1 MGLTQITT
9 GGVDDNI
16 NIDSNTLKVD
26 GTNNRVGIGTATP
39 SHKLAIDS
47 TSDADLFRIRS
58 TAIANNTSLRFGISG
73 SVGEIHASGGSSG
86 TLAFKTYGSE
96 RMRIDTSGNVG
107 IGTPSPEKRLHVHNA
122 SADCSIRI
130 KSDTSYAQL
139 QLIGADG
146 LNYITSDDPV
156 SFYVN
161 SSERMRIDSSGRV
174 GIGCTPSNFGTN
186 FNALEIHSPSGTASY
201 LALTNSTTGS
211 NGASNGFNILTSG
224 NDAALLL
231 RENGFMSFSTN
242 DTERMRIDNQGRVG
256 LGTSSPTALLHL
268 NATSPVLRL
277 TGSSVGNCEI
287 QEDGSTLMI
296 NVDSSNAKS
305 NSALAFRTDN
315 IERMRIDS
323 AGVVSINQSAYN
335 TFRLQNP
342 TSNGA
347 NLLIQNSTTGLGAG
361 NGLFFGLGDNEASY
375 VWNYHNEPVIWGTNN
390 VERMRLSNAG
400 DVSIGT
406 SGNQTGSKLNVYGA
420 IGSANTRF
428 ACTEHGKGASG
439 TYSSIVFDFAV
450 GGSPATVIFETR
462 AYGYN
467 QDAVDHMFGAYSS
480 SHNKVIRDNN
490 SSGMSV
496 SVTFPNS
503 GGVTHRVTIS
513 GSITHPVAAVK
524 ATAGGLASSIDL
536 LSITFS

>member
-1 MGLTQITT
+1 MVGTT
-9 GGVDDNI
+9 TTAGVAQTVYSTENAAI
-16 NIDSNTLKVD
+16 QFQNSNT
-26 GTNNRVGIGTATP
+26 GTGVNNGFYLGNSTDTTAFVWNYESAPLTF
-39 SHKLAIDS
+39 A
-47 TSDADLFRIRS
+47 
-58 TAIANNTSLRFGISG
+58 TANT
-73 SVGEIHASGGSSG
+73 
-86 TLAFKTYGSE
+86 
-96 RMRIDTSGNVG
+96 
-107 IGTPSPEKRLHVHNA
+107 
-122 SADCSIRI
+122 
-130 KSDTSYAQL
+130 
-139 QLIGADG
+139 
-146 LNYITSDDPV
+146 
-156 SFYVN
+156 
-161 SSERMRIDSSGRV
+161 ERMRIDSSGRLLV
-174 GIGCTPSNFGTN
+174 GTTTAPSVGSFASAAKLVSQGNTTESAGGAVLSLQRGEAATAITSGEYLGNICFTD
-186 FNALEIHSPSGTASY
+186 NAGKEFARIDGLADGTAGGVNGNPGR
-201 LALTNSTTGS
+201 LVFLTENVGS
-211 NGASNGFNILTSG
+211 DSG
-224 NDAALLL
+224 
-231 RENGFMSFSTN
+231 
-242 DTERMRIDNQGRVG
+242 
-256 LGTSSPTALLHL
+256 
-268 NATSPVLRL
+268 PV
-277 TGSSVGNCEI
+277 
-287 QEDGSTLMI
+287 
-296 NVDSSNAKS
+296 
-305 NSALAFRTDN
+305 
-315 IERMRIDS
+315 ERMRIDS
-323 AGVVSINQSAYN
+323 SGVVKINQSAYN

-347 NLLIQNSTTGLGAG
+347 NMLIQNSTTGTSAG

-375 VWNYHNEPVIWGTNN
+375 VWNYHNEPIIWGTNN
-390 VERMRLSNAG
+390 NERMRLSNAG

>member
-1 MGLTQITT
+1 MYFQ
-9 GGVDDNI
+9 
-16 NIDSNTLKVD
+16 
-26 GTNNRVGIGTATP
+26 TNGA
-39 SHKLAIDS
+39 
-47 TSDADLFRIRS
+47 
-58 TAIANNTSLRFGISG
+58 
-73 SVGEIHASGGSSG
+73 
-86 TLAFKTYGSE
+86 E
-96 RMRIDTSGNVG
+96 RMRIDG
-107 IGTPSPEKRLHVHNA
+107 
-122 SADCSIRI
+122 D
-130 KSDTSYAQL
+130 
-139 QLIGADG
+139 
-146 LNYITSDDPV
+146 
-156 SFYVN
+156 
-161 SSERMRIDSSGRV
+161 
-174 GIGCTPSNFGTN
+174 
-186 FNALEIHSPSGTASY
+186 
-201 LALTNSTTGS
+201 
-211 NGASNGFNILTSG
+211 
-224 NDAALLL
+224 
-231 RENGFMSFSTN
+231 
-242 DTERMRIDNQGRVG
+242 
-256 LGTSSPTALLHL
+256 
-268 NATSPVLRL
+268 
-277 TGSSVGNCEI
+277 
-287 QEDGSTLMI
+287 
-296 NVDSSNAKS
+296 
-305 NSALAFRTDN
+305 
-315 IERMRIDS
+315 
-323 AGVVSINQSAYN
+323 GVVKINQSAYN
-335 TFRLQNP
+335 TLRLQNP

-347 NLLIQNSTTGLGAG
+347 NMLIQNSTTGTSAG

-375 VWNYHNEPVIWGTNN
+375 VWNYHNEPIIWGTNN
-390 VERMRLSNAG
+390 NERMRLSNAG

-439 TYSSIVFDFAV
+439 TYSSIVFDYAV